1 MTTLP
6 PSPNVSSSLKNS
18 KPRAGRG
25 LAEEAGAGNEAR
37 TRDLNLGKVALYQLS
52 YSRLEQTRNCRAVPY
67 GVKDGGLQ
75 EGGPSLQLRAAPQFG
90 PGQAQV
96 QKHRPQREQRGD
108 AGQDQAEL
116 VDRDPEKVVPVQ
128 QQ

>member
-52 YSRLEQTRNCRAVPY
+52 YSRPKQTRNCRAAPP
-67 GVKDGGLQ
+67 GVKKKTAQNALKALNCTTFPRYRLELSRNSGHANRRYRTIDH
-75 EGGPSLQLRAAPQFG
+75 SVRTAATALKISPN
-90 PGQAQV
+90 
-96 QKHRPQREQRGD
+96 
-108 AGQDQAEL
+108 L
-116 VDRDPEKVVPVQ
+116 
-128 QQ
+128 